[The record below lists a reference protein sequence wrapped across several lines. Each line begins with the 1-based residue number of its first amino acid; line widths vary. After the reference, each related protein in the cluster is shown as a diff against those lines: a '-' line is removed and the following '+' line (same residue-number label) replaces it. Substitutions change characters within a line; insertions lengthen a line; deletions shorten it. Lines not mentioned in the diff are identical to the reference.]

1 MKYYVTDNMDTES
14 SLKVL
19 KIALKHRNYKSLQL
33 IHPSDNGLQY
43 CADYYQKELHK
54 SEILSS
60 MTQNSDR
67 YKNAIAESINGFIKK
82 EFMVDK

>member
-1 MKYYVTDNMDTES
+1 MKYYVTENMDTES

-19 KIALKHRNYKSLQL
+19 KIALKHRNDKSLQL

-43 CADYYQKELHK
+43 CADHYQKEVHK

-67 YKNAIAESINGFIKK
+67 YKNAIAESINGFRKK
-82 EFMVDK
+82 EFMIDK